1 MSRNCYLEYSCVR
14 NGGLEI
20 GCVEIGSLEIVAD
33 GRFFGLSAG
42 DWTVLLGGFGLSAL
56 AVFLL

>member
-1 MSRNCYLEYSCVR
+1 MSRNSYLAHGR
-14 NGGLEI
+14 LRKGR
-20 GCVEIGSLEIVAD
+20 LEIVDLRVLAD

-56 AVFLL
+56 AVLLLWPAAV